1 MQPESIKKLTELFSK
16 FPTVGPRTA
25 GRFVFYLMGL
35 PQKNLQ
41 ELTEAMALL
50 KQNTKQCIFCFSY
63 FEIFS
68 QGLKLN
74 LCPMCA
80 NKTRNKNILCVIEKE
95 IDLEAIEKTKCFKG
109 FYFILGGLLFP
120 LKKKV
125 VANLRIQ
132 ELKERLQNPEKFGI
146 NQADFKEIIL
156 ALNPTTEGETTSL
169 YLERE
174 LKGINIK
181 MTRLARGLPSG
192 GELEY
197 ADIETLSSALES
209 RK

>member
-1 MQPESIKKLTELFSK
+1 
-16 FPTVGPRTA
+16 
-25 GRFVFYLMGL
+25 
-35 PQKNLQ
+35 
-41 ELTEAMALL
+41 
-50 KQNTKQCIFCFSY
+50 
-63 FEIFS
+63 
-68 QGLKLN
+68 
-74 LCPMCA
+74 MCA